1 MRVLATVGFSFAA
14 GLFLTLLPWD
24 GWQLYA
30 AGALALASLLWAL
43 LGRGTPH
50 LRRVLLVLL
59 PLMVSLLYFSAYR
72 ALVRQPVQALCG
84 GEHDFSA
91 AVCDW
96 PEATERGAKVT
107 IRLHGLLG
115 AKAVYYGDDDL
126 LSLCP
131 GDALSGTAW
140 WNDVAA
146 IGDGDLRQFSSRG
159 VYALLYDRDT
169 LTVQPAPDMPLGYA
183 PQYAAKALRD
193 KLAQLW
199 DDPSVLGF
207 LTAELTGDKSLLPES
222 DYVAMQ
228 ETGLA
233 HIFAVSGLHCAF
245 LVTLLSLLIP
255 PTHRRT
261 LCAVAS
267 AVLVFYMLL
276 TGLSPSVAR
285 ACVMQLFLLSAPL
298 FRRGSDPLTSLAA
311 ALTVIL
317 LVNPHAVGSV
327 SLQLSFAATLGMVLL
342 SGRLYKSFTGW
353 YRGRNRAVRAAL
365 SFLTANLAATLGALV
380 FTAPLTAYYFNI
392 LSLVAPLAGLLAVP
406 AAGYAFMSAFVSAL
420 LGLVW
425 TPLGHLAG
433 YVPLLLVKYIL
444 WVAHLLLAVPY
455 HAVYFTNVYLRV
467 WLLYVYAAF
476 LGCAVTPDGK
486 RKYALAS
493 ALTVLT
499 LAACLWLNSRWQ
511 QYGAFR
517 AAVLDVGQG
526 ESVALCSGSE
536 AALVDCG
543 SSNSYVDAGS
553 VAADALQSAGI
564 RRLSAVIVTHY
575 HADHTNG
582 LTEVLT
588 RLPVDTLYLP
598 DIEDEYGVRDRL
610 VSLAA
615 HQGADVVFVTE
626 PTRIALGEAVLTVYP
641 PLLTT
646 GDLNEQGLTAL
657 ATAGDF
663 DLLITGDMAGQTE
676 QLLAQTYPLPDVE
689 VLVVSHHGSRYSSDE
704 SFLRAITPDNAV
716 ISVGDNRYGHPAEE
730 TLRRLQAVGATVWR
744 TDQQGSIRIIIDR
757 QGYALVDR

>member
-59 PLMVSLLYFSAYR
+59 PLMFSLLYFSAYR

-96 PEATERGAKVT
+96 PEATKHGAKVT
-107 IRLHGLLG
+107 IHLHGLLG

-126 LSLCP
+126 LSLRP

-317 LVNPHAVGSV
+317 LVNPYAVGSV

-353 YRGRNRAVRAAL
+353 YRGRNRAVRVAL
-365 SFLTANLAATLGALV
+365 FFPAANLAATLGALV
-380 FTAPLTAYYFNI
+380 FTAPLTAYYFNL

-730 TLRRLQAVGATVWR
+730 TLRRLQSIGATVWR
-744 TDQQGSIRIIIDR
+744 TDQQGSIRIIID
-757 QGYALVDR
+757 

>member
-1 MRVLATVGFSFAA
+1 MRVLATIGFSFAA

-107 IRLHGLLG
+107 IRLRGLLG

-126 LSLCP
+126 LSLRP

-317 LVNPHAVGSV
+317 LVNPYAVGSV

-342 SGRLYKSFTGW
+342 SGRLYKSFTSW
-353 YRGRNRAVRAAL
+353 YRGRNRAVRVAL
-365 SFLTANLAATLGALV
+365 FFPAANLAATLGALV

-425 TPLGHLAG
+425 TPLGLLAG

-676 QLLAQTYPLPDVE
+676 QLLAQMYPLPDVE

-730 TLRRLQAVGATVWR
+730 TLRRLQAVGAAVWR
-744 TDQQGSIRIIIDR
+744 TDQQGSIRIIID
-757 QGYALVDR
+757 

>member
-59 PLMVSLLYFSAYR
+59 PLMASLLYFSAYR

-126 LSLCP
+126 LSLRP

-317 LVNPHAVGSV
+317 LVNPYAVGSV

-353 YRGRNRAVRAAL
+353 YRGRNRAVRTAL
-365 SFLTANLAATLGALV
+365 SFLAANLAATLGALV
-380 FTAPLTAYYFNI
+380 FTAPLTAYYFNL

-467 WLLYVYAAF
+467 WLLYVYTAF

-744 TDQQGSIRIIIDR
+744 TDQQGSIRIIID
-757 QGYALVDR
+757 

>member
-126 LSLCP
+126 LSLRP

-317 LVNPHAVGSV
+317 LVNPYAVGSV

-342 SGRLYKSFTGW
+342 SGRLYKSFTAW

-365 SFLTANLAATLGALV
+365 SFLAANLAATLGALV

-444 WVAHLLLAVPY
+444 WAAHLLLAVPY

-744 TDQQGSIRIIIDR
+744 TDQQGSIRIIID
-757 QGYALVDR
+757 

>member
-30 AGALALASLLWAL
+30 AGAPALASLLWAL

-126 LSLCP
+126 LSLRP

-317 LVNPHAVGSV
+317 LVNPYAVGSV
-327 SLQLSFAATLGMVLL
+327 SLQLSFAAALGMVLL

-365 SFLTANLAATLGALV
+365 SFLAANLAATLGALV

-476 LGCAVTPDGK
+476 LGCAITPDGK

-744 TDQQGSIRIIIDR
+744 TDQQGSIRIIID
-757 QGYALVDR
+757 

>member
-1 MRVLATVGFSFAA
+1 MRVLATAGFSFAA

-126 LSLCP
+126 LYLRP

-317 LVNPHAVGSV
+317 LVNPYAVGSV

-353 YRGRNRAVRAAL
+353 YRGRNRAVRTAL
-365 SFLTANLAATLGALV
+365 SFLAANLAATLGALV
-380 FTAPLTAYYFNI
+380 FTAPLTAYYFNL

-425 TPLGHLAG
+425 TPLGLLAG

-564 RRLSAVIVTHY
+564 RRLPAVIVTHY

-730 TLRRLQAVGATVWR
+730 TLRCLQAVGATVWR
-744 TDQQGSIRIIIDR
+744 TDQQGSIRIIID
-757 QGYALVDR
+757 

>member
-43 LGRGTPH
+43 LGRRTPH
-50 LRRVLLVLL
+50 FRRVLLLLL
-59 PLMVSLLYFSAYR
+59 PLTFSLLYFIAYR

-96 PEATERGAKVT
+96 PEATEHGAKVT
-107 IRLHGLLG
+107 IRLHGLPG

-126 LSLCP
+126 LALRP

-317 LVNPHAVGSV
+317 LVNPYAVGSV

-353 YRGRNRAVRAAL
+353 YRGRNRAVRAVL
-365 SFLTANLAATLGALV
+365 SFVAANLAATLGALV

-730 TLRRLQAVGATVWR
+730 TLRRLQAVGAAVWR
-744 TDQQGSIRIIIDR
+744 TDQQGSIRITID
-757 QGYALVDR
+757 

>member
-59 PLMVSLLYFSAYR
+59 PLMVSLLYFSTYR

-96 PEATERGAKVT
+96 PEATEHGAKVT

-126 LSLCP
+126 LSLRP

-317 LVNPHAVGSV
+317 LVDPYAVGSV

-353 YRGRNRAVRAAL
+353 YRGRNRAVRVAL
-365 SFLTANLAATLGALV
+365 SFPAANLAATLGALV

-420 LGLVW
+420 LGFVW

-444 WVAHLLLAVPY
+444 WAAHLLLAVPY

-730 TLRRLQAVGATVWR
+730 TLRRLQAVGAAVWR
-744 TDQQGSIRIIIDR
+744 TDQQGSIRIIID
-757 QGYALVDR
+757 

>member
-24 GWQLYA
+24 DWELYA

-126 LSLCP
+126 LSLRP

-317 LVNPHAVGSV
+317 LVNPYAVGSV

-365 SFLTANLAATLGALV
+365 SFLAANLAATLGALV

-425 TPLGHLAG
+425 TPLGLLAG

-610 VSLAA
+610 ISLAA

-744 TDQQGSIRIIIDR
+744 TDQQGSIRIIID
-757 QGYALVDR
+757 

>member
-126 LSLCP
+126 LSLRP

-169 LTVQPAPDMPLGYA
+169 ITVQPAPDMPLGYA

-317 LVNPHAVGSV
+317 LVNPYAVGSV

-353 YRGRNRAVRAAL
+353 YRGRNRAVRTAL
-365 SFLTANLAATLGALV
+365 SFLAANLAATLGALV

-499 LAACLWLNSRWQ
+499 LAVCLWLNSRWQ

-730 TLRRLQAVGATVWR
+730 TLRRLQSIGATVWR

-757 QGYALVDR
+757 QGHALVDR

>member
-126 LSLCP
+126 LSLRP

-317 LVNPHAVGSV
+317 LVNPYAVGSV

-365 SFLTANLAATLGALV
+365 SFLAANLAATLGALV

-420 LGLVW
+420 LGFVW

-444 WVAHLLLAVPY
+444 WVAHLLLTVPY

-610 VSLAA
+610 ISLAA

-626 PTRIALGEAVLTVYP
+626 PTRIALGEAVLTIYP

-744 TDQQGSIRIIIDR
+744 TDQQGSIRIIID
-757 QGYALVDR
+757 

>member
-1 MRVLATVGFSFAA
+1 MRVLATVGFSFAV

-96 PEATERGAKVT
+96 PEATEHGAKIT

-126 LSLCP
+126 LSLRP
-131 GDALSGTAW
+131 GDVLSGTAW

-317 LVNPHAVGSV
+317 LVNPYAVGSV

-353 YRGRNRAVRAAL
+353 YRGRNRAVRTAL
-365 SFLTANLAATLGALV
+365 SFLAANLAATLGALV
-380 FTAPLTAYYFNI
+380 FTAPLTAYYFNL

-444 WVAHLLLAVPY
+444 WAAHLLLAVPY

-543 SSNSYVDAGS
+543 SSNSYVDAGA

-626 PTRIALGEAVLTVYP
+626 PTRIALGEAALTVYP

-744 TDQQGSIRIIIDR
+744 TDQQGSIRIIID
-757 QGYALVDR
+757 

>member
-126 LSLCP
+126 LSLRP

-317 LVNPHAVGSV
+317 LVNPYAVGSV

-365 SFLTANLAATLGALV
+365 SFLAANLAATLGALV

-744 TDQQGSIRIIIDR
+744 TDQQGSIRIIID
-757 QGYALVDR
+757 

>member
-59 PLMVSLLYFSAYR
+59 PLMVSLLYFSTYR

-126 LSLCP
+126 LSLRP

-317 LVNPHAVGSV
+317 LVNPYAVGSV

-353 YRGRNRAVRAAL
+353 YRGRNRAVRVAL
-365 SFLTANLAATLGALV
+365 FFPAANLAATLGALV

-444 WVAHLLLAVPY
+444 WVAHLLLAY

-499 LAACLWLNSRWQ
+499 LASCLWLNSRWQ

-704 SFLRAITPDNAV
+704 SFLRAVTPDNAV

-730 TLRRLQAVGATVWR
+730 TLRRLQAVGAAVWR
-744 TDQQGSIRIIIDR
+744 TDQQGSIRITVN
-757 QGYALVDR
+757 GG

>member
-1 MRVLATVGFSFAA
+1 MRVLATAGFSFAA

-59 PLMVSLLYFSAYR
+59 PLMASLLYFSAYR

-126 LSLCP
+126 LSLRP

-298 FRRGSDPLTSLAA
+298 FLRGSDPLTSLAA

-317 LVNPHAVGSV
+317 LVNPYAVGSV

-365 SFLTANLAATLGALV
+365 SFLAANLAATLGALV

-420 LGLVW
+420 LGFVW

-744 TDQQGSIRIIIDR
+744 TDQQGSIRIIID
-757 QGYALVDR
+757 

>member
-126 LSLCP
+126 LSLRP

-317 LVNPHAVGSV
+317 LVNPYAVGSV

-353 YRGRNRAVRAAL
+353 YRGRNRAVRTAL

-564 RRLSAVIVTHY
+564 RRLSSVIVTHY

-610 VSLAA
+610 ISLAA
-615 HQGADVVFVTE
+615 HQGADVVFVTG

-744 TDQQGSIRIIIDR
+744 TDQQGSIRIIID
-757 QGYALVDR
+757 

>member
-30 AGALALASLLWAL
+30 AGALALVSLLWAL

-72 ALVRQPVQALCG
+72 TLVRQPVQALCG

-126 LSLCP
+126 LSLRP

-146 IGDGDLRQFSSRG
+146 IGGGDLRQFSSRG

-267 AVLVFYMLL
+267 AALVFYMLL

-317 LVNPHAVGSV
+317 LVNPYAVGSV

-353 YRGRNRAVRAAL
+353 YRGRNRAVRTAL

-455 HAVYFTNVYLRV
+455 HAVYFTNVHLRV

-626 PTRIALGEAVLTVYP
+626 PTRIALGEAVLTIYP

-704 SFLRAITPDNAV
+704 SFLRAVTPDNAV

-744 TDQQGSIRIIIDR
+744 TDQQGSIRIIID
-757 QGYALVDR
+757 

>member
-1 MRVLATVGFSFAA
+1 MRVLATAGFSFAA

-126 LSLCP
+126 LSLRP

-317 LVNPHAVGSV
+317 LVNPYAVGSV

-365 SFLTANLAATLGALV
+365 SFLAANLAATLGALV

-425 TPLGHLAG
+425 TPLGHLVG

-444 WVAHLLLAVPY
+444 WAAHLLLAVPY

-676 QLLAQTYPLPDVE
+676 QLLTQTYPLPDVE

-744 TDQQGSIRIIIDR
+744 TDQQGSIRIIID
-757 QGYALVDR
+757 

>member
-59 PLMVSLLYFSAYR
+59 SLMVSLLYFSAYR
-72 ALVRQPVQALCG
+72 ALVRQPVQARCG

-126 LSLCP
+126 LSLRP

-317 LVNPHAVGSV
+317 LVNPYAVGSV

-353 YRGRNRAVRAAL
+353 YRGRNRAVRVAL
-365 SFLTANLAATLGALV
+365 SFLAANLAATLGALV

-626 PTRIALGEAVLTVYP
+626 PTRIALGEAALTVYP

-744 TDQQGSIRIIIDR
+744 TDQQGSIRIIID
-757 QGYALVDR
+757 

>member
-126 LSLCP
+126 LSLRP

-159 VYALLYDRDT
+159 VYALLYNRDT

-317 LVNPHAVGSV
+317 LVNPYAVGSV

-342 SGRLYKSFTGW
+342 AGRLYKSFTGW

-365 SFLTANLAATLGALV
+365 SFLAANLAATLGALV

-493 ALTVLT
+493 TLTVLT
-499 LAACLWLNSRWQ
+499 LAACLWLNSHWQ

-626 PTRIALGEAVLTVYP
+626 PTRIALGEAALTVYP

-744 TDQQGSIRIIIDR
+744 TDQQGSIRIIID
-757 QGYALVDR
+757 

>member
-126 LSLCP
+126 LSLRP

-140 WNDVAA
+140 WNDVGA
-146 IGDGDLRQFSSRG
+146 IGDGDLRQFSSRS

-207 LTAELTGDKSLLPES
+207 LTAELTGGKSLLPES

-317 LVNPHAVGSV
+317 LVNPYAVGSV

-342 SGRLYKSFTGW
+342 SGRLYKSFTAW
-353 YRGRNRAVRAAL
+353 YRGRNRAVRVAL
-365 SFLTANLAATLGALV
+365 SFLAANLAATLGALV

-744 TDQQGSIRIIIDR
+744 TDQQGSIRIII
-757 QGYALVDR
+757 G

>member
-96 PEATERGAKVT
+96 PEATEHGAKVT

-126 LSLCP
+126 LSLRP

-317 LVNPHAVGSV
+317 LVNPYAVGSV

-342 SGRLYKSFTGW
+342 AGRLYKSFTGW

-365 SFLTANLAATLGALV
+365 SFLAANLAATLGALV

-499 LAACLWLNSRWQ
+499 LAACLWLNSHWQ

-626 PTRIALGEAVLTVYP
+626 PTRIALGEAALTVYP

-744 TDQQGSIRIIIDR
+744 TDQQGSIRIIID
-757 QGYALVDR
+757 

>member
-50 LRRVLLVLL
+50 LRRILLVLL

-126 LSLCP
+126 LSLRP

-169 LTVQPAPDMPLGYA
+169 LTVQPAPAMPLGYA

-317 LVNPHAVGSV
+317 LVNPYAVGSV

-353 YRGRNRAVRAAL
+353 YRGRNRAVRVAL
-365 SFLTANLAATLGALV
+365 FFLAANLAATLGALV
-380 FTAPLTAYYFNI
+380 FTAPLTAYYFNL

-425 TPLGHLAG
+425 TPLGLLAG

-493 ALTVLT
+493 ALTVLA

-676 QLLAQTYPLPDVE
+676 QLLAQMYPLPDVE

-744 TDQQGSIRIIIDR
+744 TDQQGSIRIIIDQ
-757 QGYALVDR
+757 QGHALADR

>member
-72 ALVRQPVQALCG
+72 ALVRRPVQALCG

-126 LSLCP
+126 LSLRP

-317 LVNPHAVGSV
+317 LVNPYAVGSV

-353 YRGRNRAVRAAL
+353 YRGRNRAVRVAL
-365 SFLTANLAATLGALV
+365 SFLAANLAATLGALV

-425 TPLGHLAG
+425 TPLGLLAG

-564 RRLSAVIVTHY
+564 RRLSAMIVTHY

-744 TDQQGSIRIIIDR
+744 TDQQGSIRIIID
-757 QGYALVDR
+757 

>member
-1 MRVLATVGFSFAA
+1 MRVLATAGFSFAA

-126 LSLCP
+126 LSLRP

-317 LVNPHAVGSV
+317 LVNPYAVGSV

-342 SGRLYKSFTGW
+342 SGRLYKSFTAW

-365 SFLTANLAATLGALV
+365 SFLAANLAATLGALV

-433 YVPLLLVKYIL
+433 YLPLLLVKYIL
-444 WVAHLLLAVPY
+444 WAAHLLLAVPY

-543 SSNSYVDAGS
+543 SSNAYVDAGS

-676 QLLAQTYPLPDVE
+676 QLLTQTYPLPDVE

-730 TLRRLQAVGATVWR
+730 ALRRLQAVGATVWR
-744 TDQQGSIRIIIDR
+744 TDQQGSIRIIID
-757 QGYALVDR
+757 

>member
-96 PEATERGAKVT
+96 PEATEHGAKVT

-126 LSLCP
+126 LSLRP

-317 LVNPHAVGSV
+317 LVNPYAVGSV

-365 SFLTANLAATLGALV
+365 SFLAANLAATLGALV

-626 PTRIALGEAVLTVYP
+626 PTRIALGEAILTVYP

-744 TDQQGSIRIIIDR
+744 TDQQGSIRIIID
-757 QGYALVDR
+757 

>member
-115 AKAVYYGDDDL
+115 AKAVYYGGDDL
-126 LSLCP
+126 LSLRP

-317 LVNPHAVGSV
+317 LANPYAVGSV

-353 YRGRNRAVRAAL
+353 YRGRNRAVRVAL
-365 SFLTANLAATLGALV
+365 FFPAANLAATLGALV

-564 RRLSAVIVTHY
+564 RRLSAMIVTHY

-744 TDQQGSIRIIIDR
+744 TDQQGSIRIIID
-757 QGYALVDR
+757 

>member
-14 GLFLTLLPWD
+14 GLFLTLLPWA

-59 PLMVSLLYFSAYR
+59 SLMVSLLYFSAYR

-126 LSLCP
+126 LSLRP

-169 LTVQPAPDMPLGYA
+169 LTVQPAPDMPLGYV

-317 LVNPHAVGSV
+317 LVNPYAVGSV

-353 YRGRNRAVRAAL
+353 YRGRNRAVRVAL
-365 SFLTANLAATLGALV
+365 SFLAANLAATLGALV

-476 LGCAVTPDGK
+476 LGCTVTPDGK

-744 TDQQGSIRIIIDR
+744 TDQQGSIRIIID
-757 QGYALVDR
+757 

>member
-126 LSLCP
+126 LSLRP

-317 LVNPHAVGSV
+317 LVNPYAVGSV

-342 SGRLYKSFTGW
+342 SGRLYKSFTAW

-365 SFLTANLAATLGALV
+365 SFLAANLAATLGALV

-433 YVPLLLVKYIL
+433 YLPLLLVKYIL
-444 WVAHLLLAVPY
+444 WAAHLLLAVPY

-744 TDQQGSIRIIIDR
+744 TDQQGSIRIIID
-757 QGYALVDR
+757 

>member
-126 LSLCP
+126 LSLRP

-317 LVNPHAVGSV
+317 LVNPYAVGSV

-353 YRGRNRAVRAAL
+353 YRGRNRAVRVAL
-365 SFLTANLAATLGALV
+365 FFPAANLAATLGALV

-598 DIEDEYGVRDRL
+598 DIEDEYGVRDHL

-626 PTRIALGEAVLTVYP
+626 PARIALGEAVLTVYP

-744 TDQQGSIRIIIDR
+744 TDQQGSIRIIID
-757 QGYALVDR
+757 

>member
-126 LSLCP
+126 LSLRP

-317 LVNPHAVGSV
+317 LVNPYAVGSV

-342 SGRLYKSFTGW
+342 SGRLYKSFTGR

-365 SFLTANLAATLGALV
+365 SFLAANLAATLGALV
-380 FTAPLTAYYFNI
+380 FTAPLTAYYFNL

-444 WVAHLLLAVPY
+444 WAAHLLLAVPY

>member
-30 AGALALASLLWAL
+30 AGTLALASLLWAL

-50 LRRVLLVLL
+50 LRRVLLLLL
-59 PLMVSLLYFSAYR
+59 PLTFSLLYFTAYR

-91 AVCDW
+91 TVCDW
-96 PEATERGAKVT
+96 PEATEHGAKITV
-107 IRLHGLLG
+107 RLHGFLG

-126 LSLCP
+126 LSLRP

-317 LVNPHAVGSV
+317 LVNPYAVGSV

-353 YRGRNRAVRAAL
+353 YRGRNRAVRVAL
-365 SFLTANLAATLGALV
+365 SFLAANLAATLGALV

-425 TPLGHLAG
+425 TPLGLLAG

-444 WVAHLLLAVPY
+444 WVAHLLLAIPY

-704 SFLRAITPDNAV
+704 SFLRAVTPDNAV

-744 TDQQGSIRIIIDR
+744 TDQQGSIRIIID
-757 QGYALVDR
+757 

>member
-126 LSLCP
+126 LSLRP

-311 ALTVIL
+311 ALAVIL
-317 LVNPHAVGSV
+317 LVNPYAVGSV

-353 YRGRNRAVRAAL
+353 YRGRNRAVRVAL
-365 SFLTANLAATLGALV
+365 SFLAANLAATLGALV

-420 LGLVW
+420 LGFVW

-486 RKYALAS
+486 HKYALAS

-564 RRLSAVIVTHY
+564 RRLSSVIVTHY

-610 VSLAA
+610 ISLAA

-704 SFLRAITPDNAV
+704 SFLRAVTPDNAV

-744 TDQQGSIRIIIDR
+744 TDQQGSIRIIID
-757 QGYALVDR
+757 

>member
-59 PLMVSLLYFSAYR
+59 PLMVSLLYFSTYR

-126 LSLCP
+126 LSLRP

-317 LVNPHAVGSV
+317 LVNPYAVGSV

-353 YRGRNRAVRAAL
+353 YRGRNRAVRVAL
-365 SFLTANLAATLGALV
+365 FFPAANLAATLGALV

-499 LAACLWLNSRWQ
+499 LASCLWLNSRWQ

-575 HADHTNG
+575 HADHANG

-744 TDQQGSIRIIIDR
+744 TDQQGSIRIIID
-757 QGYALVDR
+757 

>member
-50 LRRVLLVLL
+50 LRCVLLVLL

-126 LSLCP
+126 LSLRP

-317 LVNPHAVGSV
+317 LVNPYAVGSV

-342 SGRLYKSFTGW
+342 SGRLYKSFTAW

-365 SFLTANLAATLGALV
+365 SFLAANLAATLGALV

-564 RRLSAVIVTHY
+564 RRLSSVIVTHY

-744 TDQQGSIRIIIDR
+744 TDQQGSIRIIID
-757 QGYALVDR
+757 

>member
-1 MRVLATVGFSFAA
+1 MRVLATAGFSFAA

-126 LSLCP
+126 LSLRP

-169 LTVQPAPDMPLGYA
+169 LTVQPAPDMPLSYA

-245 LVTLLSLLIP
+245 LITLLSLLIP

-311 ALTVIL
+311 ALAVIL
-317 LVNPHAVGSV
+317 LVNPYAVGSV

-342 SGRLYKSFTGW
+342 SGRLYKSFTAW

-365 SFLTANLAATLGALV
+365 SFLAANLAATLGALV

-425 TPLGHLAG
+425 TPLGLLAG

-676 QLLAQTYPLPDVE
+676 QLLTQTYPLPDVE

-744 TDQQGSIRIIIDR
+744 TDQQGSIRIIID
-757 QGYALVDR
+757 

>member
-1 MRVLATVGFSFAA
+1 MRVLATAGFSFAA

-126 LSLCP
+126 LSLRP

-317 LVNPHAVGSV
+317 LVNPYAVGSV

-365 SFLTANLAATLGALV
+365 SFLAANLAATLGALV
-380 FTAPLTAYYFNI
+380 FTAPMTAYYFNI

-425 TPLGHLAG
+425 TPLGLLAG

-626 PTRIALGEAVLTVYP
+626 PTRIALGEAILTVYP

-744 TDQQGSIRIIIDR
+744 TDQQGSIRIIID
-757 QGYALVDR
+757 

>member
-1 MRVLATVGFSFAA
+1 MRVLATAGFSFAA

-96 PEATERGAKVT
+96 PEATEHGAKVT

-126 LSLCP
+126 LSLRP

-317 LVNPHAVGSV
+317 LVNPYAVGSV

-353 YRGRNRAVRAAL
+353 YRGRNRAVRTAL
-365 SFLTANLAATLGALV
+365 SFLAANLAATLGALV

-406 AAGYAFMSAFVSAL
+406 TAGYAFMSAFVSAL

-433 YVPLLLVKYIL
+433 YLPLLLVKYIL

-615 HQGADVVFVTE
+615 RQGADVVFVTE
-626 PTRIALGEAVLTVYP
+626 PARIALGETVLTVYP

-744 TDQQGSIRIIIDR
+744 TDQQGSIRIIID
-757 QGYALVDR
+757 